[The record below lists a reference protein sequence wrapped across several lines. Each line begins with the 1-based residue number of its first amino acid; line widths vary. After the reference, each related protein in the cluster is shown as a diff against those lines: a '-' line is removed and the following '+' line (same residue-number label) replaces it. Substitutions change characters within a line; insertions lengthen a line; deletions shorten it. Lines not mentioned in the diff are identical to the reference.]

1 MQSPQTSTRGHAN
14 YDTVAFVM
22 QTGLKLTIEPRI
34 TFTFDPLAST
44 SPADTNMHQSQF
56 YVVLETKSSASAL
69 AK

>member
-14 YDTVAFVM
+14 YDTVAFVK
-22 QTGLKLTIEPRI
+22 QTGLKL